1 MNDQQPAYKPPI
13 LDGEFVAM
21 HSVGAKSANIK
32 VPLILMVWP
41 VIAFVGVILLY
52 AVIGYLAG
60 QFSQVPT
67 SEGNDELF
75 GNQSTL
81 RTVSNVVLFLIGSLS
96 VTIGP
101 ISFIT
106 GLVLMIV
113 RLNEKNKK
121 TTV

>member
-1 MNDQQPAYKPPI
+1 MNDQQPAYQPPI
-13 LDGEFVAM
+13 LNEESAAM
-21 HSVGAKSANIK
+21 HSLRAKGANIK

-41 VIAFVGVILLY
+41 VIAFVGAILLY

-96 VTIGP
+96 VTVGP
-101 ISFIT
+101 ISFIA

>member
-1 MNDQQPAYKPPI
+1 MNDQQPAYKPPV
-13 LDGEFVAM
+13 LNEESVAM
-21 HSVGAKSANIK
+21 HSVGAKGANIK